1 MIQGENH
8 MRIFNIVFLLLATF
22 QTPSM
27 AFARYCDDPDYEPP
41 PGCRCSSYNLICSKP
56 RINAVGLEN
65 SAITL
70 GLAPHCSPE
79 NKKYY
84 CKIDCTVYGS
94 DNKPYLDIQCLN
106 SCMSEPCQ

>member
-8 MRIFNIVFLLLATF
+8 MRIFNIIFLLVAALQMSNA
-22 QTPSM
+22 
-27 AFARYCDDPDYEPP
+27 AYAHYCDDLDYEPP
-41 PGCRCSSYNLICSKP
+41 PGCRCLSYNLICSKP
-56 RINAVGLEN
+56 RVHTASLGN
-65 SAITL
+65 SVVTL

-84 CKIDCTVYGS
+84 CKIDCTIYDS
-94 DNKPYLDIQCLN
+94 NNKSYLDIQCLN